1 MVPNWISYAIFLF
14 FNVDPF
20 LYCFLFSLK
29 STFYFAGL
37 FSPSEMSTYLRLTAD
52 LSDLINDEETFRLF
66 TLVLLFSDVDETT
79 GQLKILQNSYL
90 NVLRRRISH
99 LVSTKEEFKNDLALG
114 NLMYSRF
121 STLMAGIKQMT
132 TFVHKLF
139 TQLKNPP
146 GPEGPNGIENT
157 TDTRFPNGSRNVPG
171 NGTGNDTGNGTG
183 NGTEAPL
190 AVSISEHNE

>member
-1 MVPNWISYAIFLF
+1 M
-14 FNVDPF
+14 
-20 LYCFLFSLK
+20 

-66 TLVLLFSDVDETT
+66 TLVLLFSDVDSDS
-79 GQLKILQNSYL
+79 GSLKMLQNSYF
-90 NVLRRRISH
+90 NVLRRRLSH
-99 LVSTKEEFKNDLALG
+99 LVETDQEFKSDYALG

-139 TQLKNPP
+139 TQLKSPP
-146 GPEGPNGIENT
+146 IQEDLNAIENT
-157 TDTRFPNGSRNVPG
+157 GPITMFPNGTRNIP
-171 NGTGNDTGNGTG
+171 GNGTG

>member
-1 MVPNWISYAIFLF
+1 
-14 FNVDPF
+14 
-20 LYCFLFSLK
+20 
-29 STFYFAGL
+29 
-37 FSPSEMSTYLRLTAD
+37 MSTYLRLTAD

-139 TQLKNPP
+139 TQLKSPP
-146 GPEGPNGIENT
+146 GQEGPNCIENT
-157 TDTRFPNGSRNVPG
+157 TDTRFPNGTGNIPGNGTG

>member
-1 MVPNWISYAIFLF
+1 ML
-14 FNVDPF
+14 
-20 LYCFLFSLK
+20 
-29 STFYFAGL
+29 TFYFAGL

-66 TLVLLFSDVDETT
+66 TLVLLFSDVDSST
-79 GQLKILQNSYL
+79 GQLKVLQNSYL

-99 LVSTKEEFKNDLALG
+99 LAETAQEFKNDYALG

-139 TQLKNPP
+139 TQLKSPP
-146 GPEGPNGIENT
+146 VQEGPNAIENT
-157 TDTRFPNGSRNVPG
+157 GPITMFPNGTSNIPG
-171 NGTGNDTGNGTG
+171 NGTGIDTGNGTEG
-183 NGTEAPL
+183 PL

>member
-1 MVPNWISYAIFLF
+1 M
-14 FNVDPF
+14 
-20 LYCFLFSLK
+20 

-66 TLVLLFSDVDETT
+66 TLVLLFSDVDSDS
-79 GQLKILQNSYL
+79 GSLKMLQNSYF
-90 NVLRRRISH
+90 NVLRRRLSH
-99 LVSTKEEFKNDLALG
+99 LVETDQEFKSDYALG

-139 TQLKNPP
+139 TQLKRPP
-146 GPEGPNGIENT
+146 GQEGPNAIENIGPT
-157 TDTRFPNGSRNVPG
+157 LFPNGTGNIPG
-171 NGTGNDTGNGTG
+171 NGTGIGTE